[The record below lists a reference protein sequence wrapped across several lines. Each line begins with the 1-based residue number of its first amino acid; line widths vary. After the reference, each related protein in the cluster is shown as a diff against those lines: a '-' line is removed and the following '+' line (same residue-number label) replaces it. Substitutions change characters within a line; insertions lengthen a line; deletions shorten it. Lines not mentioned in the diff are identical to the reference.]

1 MPISDILVLG
11 YFFGYYE
18 KFFGYF
24 WLFLGVSSATWLR
37 HHLATLTLATALWEA
52 GTRMQ
57 TPARWPSP
65 LGLKPQVMAPL
76 TTLKDD

>member
-37 HHLATLTLATALWEA
+37 HHLATLAVGMGPTA
-52 GTRMQ
+52 Q
-57 TPARWPSP
+57 
-65 LGLKPQVMAPL
+65 PQAELVL
-76 TTLKDD
+76 RVVL